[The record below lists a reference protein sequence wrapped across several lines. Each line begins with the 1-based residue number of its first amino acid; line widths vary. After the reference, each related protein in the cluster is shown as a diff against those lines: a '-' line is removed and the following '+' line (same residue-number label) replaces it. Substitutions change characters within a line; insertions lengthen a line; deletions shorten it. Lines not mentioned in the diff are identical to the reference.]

1 MTFPEGLTL
10 FDIAA
15 VSWYIISWVLYSHF
29 AECEFKGKRNLAE
42 MVGAQRMLWMER
54 MLMRELR
61 VMDAAI
67 VGSLM
72 QSVTFFASTSILIIA
87 GLLATLGG
95 VDDAVS
101 IIADTPFLAQT
112 THAVFESKLFFMAA
126 TFVYAF
132 FKFSWS
138 LRLFN
143 IFSVMIAAAP
153 NPPVPPKA
161 ASEFSRRAG
170 MMSSLAGNNFNG
182 GLRAYYFGL
191 ATLTWFVHPALFI
204 LTTAWVI
211 LIIYRREFL
220 SKAVRI
226 LDENVDID

>member
-1 MTFPEGLTL
+1 MIFPEGLTFL
-10 FDIAA
+10 DITA
-15 VSWYIISWVLYSHF
+15 VGWYIAGWVLYSHF
-29 AECEFKGKRNLAE
+29 AESGFKGKRNLSE
-42 MVGAQRMLWMER
+42 MVGAQRTLWMER
-54 MLMRELR
+54 MLMREAR
-61 VMDAAI
+61 IVDASI
-67 VGSLM
+67 VGALM

-101 IIADTPFLAQT
+101 IIDDTPFLAHT
-112 THAVFESKLFFMAA
+112 THVVFESKLFFMAA

-143 IFSVMIAAAP
+143 ILSVMIAAAP
-153 NPPVPPKA
+153 APPVPPKA

-170 MMSSLAGNNFNG
+170 MMNSLAGNNFNK

-191 ATLTWFVHPALFI
+191 VALTWFVHPVFFI
-204 LTTAWVI
+204 LMTTWVI
-211 LIIYRREFL
+211 FIIYRRDFF
-220 SKAVRI
+220 SKAAQI